1 MTQKPPTQ
9 PTETAPH
16 DAAIAAVVIGRNEA
30 ARLRVTLPALRAQIA
45 RGVYVDS
52 GSSDD
57 SVAVARAHGLQ
68 VVELDTSAPFSA
80 ARGRNA
86 GMAALQA
93 GGMPE
98 FVHLLDGDCEVQ
110 PGWVAA
116 ALNHLRAAPDCG
128 IVTGHIHE
136 MSPGASAYNALCD
149 VEWRKPPGK
158 IASCTGTM
166 LLRSTGFTAVGGFD
180 PTIIAAEDDDFC
192 LRMQANGWHV
202 WLLDH
207 PMARHDANLSTFRPW
222 WRRMV
227 RAGYGFAQ
235 VGDRHPGHFT
245 AARRRVLL
253 YGLIL
258 PLLALTGLFVGL
270 WLTLAVGLIYALSW
284 AKTATGLLRG
294 GQGPGRAAQLAGLLV
309 LTKPANLIG
318 FATYYLR
325 RARRQDNQ
333 IIEYK

>member
-1 MTQKPPTQ
+1 MPLQPPHRPDT
-9 PTETAPH
+9 
-16 DAAIAAVVIGRNEA
+16 IAAVVIGRNEG
-30 ARLRVTLPALRAQIA
+30 ARLRVTLPALCAQIT

-57 SVAVARAHGLQ
+57 SVAVARAHGLD
-68 VVELDTSAPFSA
+68 VVELDHSTPFSA

-86 GMAALQA
+86 GVAALQA
-93 GGMPE
+93 QGLPE
-98 FVHLLDGDCEVQ
+98 FVHLLDGDCELQ
-110 PGWVAA
+110 PGWVDA
-116 ALNHLRAAPDCG
+116 ALDHLRTTPDCG

-136 MSPGASAYNALCD
+136 VSPVASAYNALCD

-158 IASCTGTM
+158 IAACTGTM
-166 LLRSTGFTAVGGFD
+166 LVRSAGFTAVNGFD

-192 LRMQANGWHV
+192 LRLQARGGHV

-207 PMARHDANLSTFRPW
+207 AMARHDANLMTFGPW

-245 AARRRVLL
+245 AARRRVVL

-258 PLLALTGLFVGL
+258 PLLALSGLFFSL
-270 WLTLAVGLIYALSW
+270 WLTFAALLVYALSW
-284 AKTATGLLRG
+284 GKTALGLFRRG
-294 GQGPGRAAQLAGLLV
+294 QPPHRAAQLAGLLV

-318 FATYYLR
+318 FVTYYLR